1 MVQRNQFSRYLA
13 SKLRIVCC
21 NSIDLWC
28 NHSRFT
34 GLSYFYEASLS
45 TNLKKRQHAEVSAAD
60 IAGDLD
66 WKVCLAPIGCV
77 QGGMFFFY
85 IERESKR
92 LAKLWSI
99 MGWNGQPHFK
109 TQPNWLK
116 LKTIYPQNG
125 WLSRRKFRSQ
135 TSDNMDRW
143 KSRGGK
149 SQRREE
155 QQREDQR
162 RERVRR
168 KKLRCAKR

>member
-77 QGGMFFFY
+77 QGGIFFLFY
-85 IERESKR
+85 IERERVKDWQNCDHSWDEMGNPILR
-92 LAKLWSI
+92 HTQLAK
-99 MGWNGQPHFK
+99 
-109 TQPNWLK
+109 TQNH
-116 LKTIYPQNG
+116 
-125 WLSRRKFRSQ
+125 LSTKW
-135 TSDNMDRW
+135 M
-143 KSRGGK
+143 
-149 SQRREE
+149 
-155 QQREDQR
+155 
-162 RERVRR
+162 
-168 KKLRCAKR
+168 A